1 MKKSLF
7 GIALVMAAVVL
18 LAVACSKEKD
28 DKDPKNQKVAVLLPD
43 AAILPRWGIDKSNL
57 EKAMTAYGFNTTF
70 YVAPETS
77 EGAALQVEQLRKAIN
92 EGVKYI
98 VVTSIDYK
106 TINESGLLEQHPDV
120 KVVCHDRIIIDNP
133 YIAYISSA
141 DTREVGRT
149 QAMFLL
155 NHFHATGKSSMTL
168 EILQG
173 PQTDYN
179 AKGYYEGA
187 MDLLRKYIDEKK
199 LIVKSGKTEYKDV
212 KGDSWSVEDQKKA
225 MKSRLTSYGAGE
237 CPDMVLAATDN
248 AAQGAIAALEE
259 AGITAMPV
267 ITGQDNAALSQTYIK
282 SDKVSLKVIGTGTGN
297 VSLTDVK
304 SAAAGK
310 AVIVGFDIGC
320 DSGVQQ
326 QARHDGVRINSFR
339 IIYELIDHVKQC
351 MLDLLPPEY
360 TEKVLGHATIKAV
373 YDIGKVGKIAGSQM
387 LDGKLV
393 STARYRILRGGEK
406 VWDGKLQTL
415 RHFKD
420 EVKEVTG
427 QQECGVCFLNFE
439 QFAEGDTIECY
450 ILEELPRSL

>member
-155 NHFHATGKSSMTL
+155 NHFHSSGKSSMTL

-173 PQTDYN
+173 PH
-179 AKGYYEGA
+179 
-187 MDLLRKYIDEKK
+187 
-199 LIVKSGKTEYKDV
+199 
-212 KGDSWSVEDQKKA
+212 EDQKKA
-225 MKSRLTSYGAGE
+225 MKSRLTSYGTGE

-267 ITGQDNAALSQTYIK
+267 ITGQDNAALSQTYIQNGK
-282 SDKVSLKVIGTGTGN
+282 QTMTIDKNLKDMAYNTALI
-297 VSLTDVK
+297 
-304 SAAAGK
+304 
-310 AVIVGFDIGC
+310 
-320 DSGVQQ
+320 
-326 QARHDGVRINSFR
+326 INSLISESPVQTSQSIPVGTITIPVLYSR
-339 IIYELIDHVKQC
+339 ISVMTIDS
-351 MLDLLPPEY
+351 Y
-360 TEKVLGHATIKAV
+360 
-373 YDIGKVGKIAGSQM
+373 
-387 LDGKLV
+387 
-393 STARYRILRGGEK
+393 
-406 VWDGKLQTL
+406 
-415 RHFKD
+415 
-420 EVKEVTG
+420 
-427 QQECGVCFLNFE
+427 
-439 QFAEGDTIECY
+439 
-450 ILEELPRSL
+450 